1 MGYQRRVHGQKIQL
15 EQQQAQTLAQP
26 ARAQQAR
33 AQAEMQSRY
42 TGYTAPVPLDESVVN
57 EQKEHQAG
65 IIAQRAEAQLQH
77 LTAQYEMQKEM
88 ITLESQRSL
97 DMALSQIAVKQQ
109 QSALA
114 LD

>member
-1 MGYQRRVHGQKIQL
+1 MALEQRYTTQKIQL
-15 EQQQAQTLAQP
+15 EQQQTQALAQLD
-26 ARAQQAR
+26 QQAR

-57 EQKEHQAG
+57 DQKEHQAG
-65 IIAQRAEAQLQH
+65 LINQRAEAQLHH

-88 ITLESQRSL
+88 ITLESQRTL

-109 QSALA
+109 Q
-114 LD
+114 